1 MKIKLFQLIREMIK
15 LMSGTILLIVG
26 YICVR
31 ALYTDKLDAIFG
43 GAVWAVDGVVLF
55 LLIWNVIVLY
65 LFLAKPLMSLSDYFG
80 VVWHQG
86 VRDFPFPQENKDL
99 FVSLCN
105 SIQREMDKSRV
116 ELQSYSQQ
124 VSLRATLIRELRQEY
139 EKKVFD
145 LFTLFDV
152 ARELNSTL
160 NEKKISQTM
169 LLTCMGQMGVRS
181 AIIFQLEEFIN
192 FKLLIKD
199 FRGIDLSET
208 KNLQFDIGEDL
219 MKYFLQTGKGVLIKQ
234 IQNKFKDNA
243 DYQKFVSLNTSLFI
257 PFIDKKE
264 IRYALAVGPKVSGES
279 FTTDQIE
286 FLSILTNLGSLAL
299 ENAKLYTMATT
310 DGLTKLFIQRY
321 FVLKAE
327 EEIKRS
333 KRYSQPHCMLMIDVD
348 NFKNIND
355 TYGHLEGNKILKG
368 IADILMKGTRDSDI
382 VARYGGEEF
391 AVLMP
396 MTEKT
401 AGYIVA
407 ERIRKMVE
415 QKEFII
421 RDNPVHVTISIGEAG
436 YPMDGETVENILDY
450 ADTMLYKAKT
460 TGRNRVVVEK

>member
-1 MKIKLFQLIREMIK
+1 MKIKLFRIIREIIK
-15 LMSGTILLIVG
+15 LMSGMVLMITG
-26 YICVR
+26 YIVVR
-31 ALYTDKLDAIFG
+31 VLFATPLSSVFGSAL
-43 GAVWAVDGVVLF
+43 WAVDGVVLF
-55 LLIWNVIVLY
+55 LTIWNAGVMY
-65 LFLAKPLMSLSDYFG
+65 FFLAKPLINLSDYFG
-80 VVWHQG
+80 VVQHHG
-86 VRDFPFPQENKDL
+86 LRDLPVPQENKDL
-99 FVSLCN
+99 FISLCS
-105 SIQREMDKSRV
+105 SIQMEMDRNRV

-139 EKKVFD
+139 EKKVYD

-181 AIIFQLEEFIN
+181 AIIFQLEEYVDY
-192 FKLLIKD
+192 KLLIKD
-199 FRGIDLSET
+199 YRGIDLVNKSEYV
-208 KNLQFDIGEDL
+208 FDIGEKL
-219 MKYFLQTGKGVLIKQ
+219 MKHFLSIGKGVLVKQ
-234 IQNKFKDNA
+234 LQNKFKDDP
-243 DYQKFVSLNTSLFI
+243 DYRKFLALNISLFI

-264 IRYALAVGPKVSGES
+264 IRYALAVGQKMSGES
-279 FTTDQIE
+279 FTQDQIE

-310 DGLTKLFIQRY
+310 DGLTNLYIQRY

-348 NFKNIND
+348 NFKKIND

-368 IADILMKGTRDSDI
+368 IADTLIKGTRDSDI

-391 AVLMP
+391 AILMP
-396 MTEKT
+396 MTDKS

-407 ERIRKMVE
+407 ERIRQMIEK
-415 QKEFII
+415 KEFII
-421 RDNPVHVTISIGEAG
+421 RNKPVKVTVSIGEAG
-436 YPMDGETVENILDY
+436 YPSDGQTTENILDY
-450 ADTMLYKAKT
+450 ADTMLYKAKAS
-460 TGRNRVVVEK
+460 GRNKVVISK